1 MRAALF
7 EGPGKELAVVDD
19 VEIEAP
25 HAGEVRVRVSHCG
38 VCHSDLHFIEGQ
50 LPSPV
55 PAILGH
61 EAAGVVDA
69 IGQGVDT
76 LAEGDKVILTLAPP
90 CGRCYFCARGEVHLC
105 SNATSLATGALPDGG
120 TRLSHHGRV
129 VYRGVG
135 LGGWAEHAITPAA
148 GAVKVPDD
156 TPLEIA
162 CLLGC
167 AVQTGVG
174 AVLNTAKVP
183 EGATVVVI
191 GLGGVGISAVQGA
204 RLASASR
211 IVGVD
216 GVESR
221 REQARH
227 FGATDLVDPASDD
240 LAAVCMNL
248 TGGIGVDHVID
259 TAATAVT
266 MTGALGGLR
275 SGGTLTV
282 VGVPGFADKIDLPVI
297 AWALAEKKVQ
307 GSFLGSSNPH
317 LEFPRLLALWRAG
330 RLDLEGMV
338 SATRSLDD
346 LPAAFA
352 DMKAGRGLRT
362 VIDLRT

>member
-1 MRAALF
+1 MRAALY
-7 EGPGKELAVVDD
+7 EGPHRELVVVDN
-19 VEIEAP
+19 VEIEDP
-25 HAGEVRVRVSHCG
+25 HVGEVRVRVSYCG
-38 VCHSDLHFIEGQ
+38 VCHSDLHFVEGQ
-50 LPSPV
+50 LPSPA

-61 EAAGVVDA
+61 EAAGVVESVGA
-69 IGQGVDT
+69 GVDY

-90 CGRCYFCARGEVHLC
+90 CGRCYFCARGQVHLC

-120 TRLSHHGRV
+120 TRLSHQGRV

-135 LGGWAEHAITPAA
+135 LGGWAEQAITPAS
-148 GAVKVPDD
+148 GAVKVPED
-156 TPLEIA
+156 TPLEVA

-211 IVGVD
+211 IIGVD

-227 FGATDLVDPASDD
+227 FGATDLVDPASAE
-240 LAAVCMNL
+240 LASVCMDL
-248 TGGIGVDHVID
+248 TSGIGVDHVID
-259 TAATAVT
+259 TAATPAT
-266 MTGALGGLR
+266 MAGALGGLR

-282 VGVPGFADKIDLPVI
+282 
-297 AWALAEKKVQ
+297 
-307 GSFLGSSNPH
+307 
-317 LEFPRLLALWRAG
+317 
-330 RLDLEGMV
+330 
-338 SATRSLDD
+338 
-346 LPAAFA
+346 
-352 DMKAGRGLRT
+352 
-362 VIDLRT
+362 

>member
-1 MRAALF
+1 MRAVLY
-7 EGPGKELAVVDD
+7 EGSHQDVVVADD
-19 VEIEAP
+19 VEIEEP
-25 HAGEVRVRVSHCG
+25 HAGEVRVRVSYCG
-38 VCHSDLHFIEGQ
+38 VCHSDLHFVEGQ
-50 LPSPV
+50 LPSPA

-61 EAAGVVDA
+61 EAAGIVEKVGA
-69 IGQGVDT
+69 GVDF

-105 SNATSLATGALPDGG
+105 SNATSLATGALADGG
-120 TRLSHHGRV
+120 TRLSRQGRV

-135 LGGWAEHAITPAA
+135 LGGWAEQAITPAA

-183 EGATVVVI
+183 EGATVMVI

-204 RLASASR
+204 RLAGASR
-211 IVGVD
+211 IIGVD
-216 GVESR
+216 PVESR

-227 FGATDLVDPASDD
+227 FGVTDPVDPGAGD
-240 LAAVCMNL
+240 LAAFCMEL
-248 TGGIGVDHVID
+248 TGGIGIDHAID
-259 TAATAVT
+259 TAARTAT
-266 MTGALGGLR
+266 MTAAVAALR

-282 VGVPGFADKIDLPVI
+282 VGVPGFEDTVAIPLI
-297 AWALAEKKVQ
+297 AWAMAEKKVQ

-317 LEFPRLLALWRAG
+317 LEFPRLLSLWRAG
-330 RLDLEGMV
+330 R
-338 SATRSLDD
+338 
-346 LPAAFA
+346 
-352 DMKAGRGLRT
+352 
-362 VIDLRT
+362 